1 MNLEPP
7 VTLGELAADGI
18 IISTAQDFAAAERFG
33 RMTSIEFTTP
43 QPDDPTCDAN
53 AEVRIHNAMG
63 ETFTV
68 PGIRIAEVADDAWT
82 WLTDAAPDAT
92 YQATEEVRAAARTL
106 RSGAML
112 LDAIRPDNTCAVI
125 ALDTFPAAEA
135 HVRQA
140 FIHGLARMDVAH
152 QGYAY
157 RSVLAAAS
165 AWELP
170 VREEGDH
177 VEIAAPGGVL
187 GVRFTG
193 TYAREVQ
200 FDGALSSADVLA
212 DAFYLSQEAQ
222 YFFDATGH
230 AATQPVEIARFTET
244 QWRWTH
250 PAIHHFGI
258 QHGLLDLARGV
269 NDMHVVDPEYLTIS
283 AKPVLGLWAHRFTE
297 RDGYT
302 SVELVGVNLPQLTA
316 EVRDTVL
323 ATELPRGVD
332 PQRARLHYLQSRAS
346 A

>member
-18 IISTAQDFAAAERFG
+18 IISTAQDFAAADRFG

-43 QPDDPTCDAN
+43 QPDDPTPDAG

-68 PGIRIAEVADDAWT
+68 PGTRIAEVADGAWQ

-92 YQATEEVRAAARTL
+92 YQSTEEVRAAARTL

-112 LDAIRPDNTCAVI
+112 LDAIRPDDTCAII

-165 AWELP
+165 AWGLP
-170 VREEGDH
+170 VKEVGEYLK
-177 VEIAAPGGVL
+177 IAAPGGNL
-187 GVRFTG
+187 GVQFTG
-193 TYAREVQ
+193 TFAREVE

-222 YFFDATGH
+222 YFFDATGQ
-230 AATQPVEIARFTET
+230 AATQPVEIARFTST

-258 QHGLLDLARGV
+258 QHGLLDLARAI
-269 NDMHVVDPEYLTIS
+269 NDMNFVDPELLTIS
-283 AKPVLGLWAHRFTE
+283 AKPILGLWAHRFTE
-297 RDGYT
+297 REGYT
-302 SVELVGVNLPQLTA
+302 SVELLGVYLPPLSA

-323 ATELPRGVD
+323 AAELPGGVD
-332 PQRARLHYLQSRAS
+332 PQRARTHYLQARG
-346 A
+346 